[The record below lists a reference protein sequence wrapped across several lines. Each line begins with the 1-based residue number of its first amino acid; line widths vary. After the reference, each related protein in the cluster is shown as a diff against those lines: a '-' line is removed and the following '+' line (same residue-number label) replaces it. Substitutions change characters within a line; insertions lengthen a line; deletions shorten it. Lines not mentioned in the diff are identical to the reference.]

1 MPSHLVDS
9 VEVSMPFHRLI
20 CKRSHQI
27 AASAKQDSYIHTDY
41 RAYAGRKDSA
51 AGSREVPRLGSPRIA
66 IAIGKV
72 S

>member
-9 VEVSMPFHRLI
+9 VEVSMPCHRLI
-20 CKRSHQI
+20 CHQI